1 MLTALIIASTLAGVF
16 FGYAVH
22 VLHELREAKF
32 EISGYQ
38 QEELRF
44 ADIIATLRAEVE
56 AHKTSLTMIMREVDK

>member
-1 MLTALIIASTLAGVF
+1 MVIALIVACTLAGLF

-22 VLHELREAKF
+22 ALHELREAKF

-38 QEELRF
+38 QEELRYT
-44 ADIIATLRAEVE
+44 DIIATLRAEVE